1 MIENGL
7 YQLLAQD
14 ATVSGML
21 AQGPDGTPNVFL
33 KMMMKDAQLPAVVY
47 QSVGKNSVHSFDG
60 ENPLQIKRFQF
71 DAYSSD
77 PYKARQ
83 IANAIHDLL
92 VPSSAGPQPAFPFT
106 LPDSTVI
113 QSSVVHNDMDAGFE
127 PGEPGPYGE
136 VFRTLLDV
144 ELAYVEQS

>member
-7 YQLLAQD
+7 YEALSTAPAVTDLLSD
-14 ATVSGML
+14 LTSIYL
-21 AQGPDGTPNVFL
+21 R
-33 KMMMKDAQLPAVVY
+33 MMPKGAAIPAVVY

-60 ENPLQIKRFQF
+60 ENKLQIKRFQF
-71 DAYSSD
+71 DAYAKD
-77 PYKARQ
+77 PFVSRE
-83 IANAIHDLL
+83 ILNAIHDLL
-92 VPSSAGPQPAFPFT
+92 VPASDGPQPAFPFN
-106 LPDSTVI
+106 LPDGTVI

-144 ELAYVEQS
+144 ELAYIES